1 MSEREAR
8 RGAGGAPFYVPP
20 RRKTSAEIISE
31 ARAAIRGDMSAPS
44 SGSSLGALR
53 PLRTRRPFTPR
64 DSQRAHL
71 DRYSSKH
78 KSTRPPSAFDLK
90 YPVLEE
96 SYEDSIEVSGALV
109 AGLDDDELAGVFS
122 DTYSNSK
129 KKPLHRNKSLPQ
141 PEKTGKDWSSFT
153 KLPHLSGK
161 SKPLHRRN
169 TTANDGNSLEDLSE
183 AISVT
188 QPVGACAS
196 SGDGVFQTT
205 SMTVISKS
213 SPKRQLASGKAASC
227 DVTAGGLGDVPVRH
241 LSVQLPKTTQPH
253 LHSMNLLEISE
264 ALSQRCRSVD
274 RTRMLLDE
282 LLNRV
287 VTSPPAGSLR
297 ELVLRS
303 VYTHVD
309 SDDNRILVT
318 IARVMLTMQVTGPHL
333 TAACKL
339 VYKIS
344 RNDNTASFQDNNLLE
359 LMVEGWGRVEPVSES
374 TSCACAAAALRTL
387 TLHAALCERA
397 HRAGA
402 LPLAALH
409 LKMLTTAKAERPR
422 QISEEAINAL
432 YQVTGVLRS
441 LANASEHLHT
451 FVSSGAL
458 GELLHALRIHTDR
471 DVLTNVARCL
481 SVASGD
487 TSCCSWLC
495 ACADSAG
502 ALLRALA
509 ACASRASLAVRL
521 AYTLGNMAAGDQ
533 QARIN
538 IYNEEGSLDVL
549 LTILESYTKRST
561 VAVES
566 RDLGPDPDLHLVGSD
581 LVGSDGSNEDV
592 LIKTVRVIANLCL
605 ADSVGTGVA
614 GSYGERT
621 IRALLACLEVAE
633 KSYYSEMSVTHD
645 NEDDQYDR
653 CDELAVAALATLNN
667 VTFYLEPPP
676 SPRRIDDTIDMLCK
690 ATCRWAQGSG
700 LAACEAVRALGNLSR
715 SARAA
720 QVLELEGAL
729 DLLPRFHTHEDASV
743 RCSAAGLLVNVCG
756 AGGGAAGGAAAATA
770 LAGSARRGDAP
781 TAALLARA
789 LWNAHAHHP
798 LDQQHS
804 ALATQSLAL
813 FIDDDSVFT
822 PCEAI
827 GGSQTSERKQ
837 HVKFGLAQDCEE
849 PNSEEQKSDLEV
861 MINGHRSD
869 GEEEDVGYSTEDLE
883 FEEGEGCV
891 CASCKRLAGWE
902 ELVAVALPLLEAL
915 QPSRVDAAVG
925 TD

>member
-1 MSEREAR
+1 HECTVERVESGRSPTAADSPPVHSAR
-8 RGAGGAPFYVPP
+8 LAASSP
-20 RRKTSAEIISE
+20 RPILLQT
-31 ARAAIRGDMSAPS
+31 
-44 SGSSLGALR
+44 
-53 PLRTRRPFTPR
+53 
-64 DSQRAHL
+64 Q
-71 DRYSSKH
+71 
-78 KSTRPPSAFDLK
+78 
-90 YPVLEE
+90 
-96 SYEDSIEVSGALV
+96 
-109 AGLDDDELAGVFS
+109 
-122 DTYSNSK
+122 
-129 KKPLHRNKSLPQ
+129 HRNKSLPQ

-169 TTANDGNSLEDLSE
+169 TTAND
-183 AISVT
+183 
-188 QPVGACAS
+188 
-196 SGDGVFQTT
+196 
-205 SMTVISKS
+205 
-213 SPKRQLASGKAASC
+213 
-227 DVTAGGLGDVPVRH
+227 
-241 LSVQLPKTTQPH
+241 
-253 LHSMNLLEISE
+253 
-264 ALSQRCRSVD
+264 
-274 RTRMLLDE
+274 DE

-333 TAACKL
+333 TAACKTDGGG
-339 VYKIS
+339 VGP
-344 RNDNTASFQDNNLLE
+344 RGAGVREHE
-359 LMVEGWGRVEPVSES
+359 LRVRRGR
-374 TSCACAAAALRTL
+374 TSYADAAR
-387 TLHAALCERA
+387 
-397 HRAGA
+397 G
-402 LPLAALH
+402 
-409 LKMLTTAKAERPR
+409 KAERPR

-633 KSYYSEMSVTHD
+633 KSYYSEMSVTYD

-720 QVLELEGAL
+720 QVLVLEGAL

-827 GGSQTSERKQ
+827 GGSQTSETKQ

-915 QPSRVDAAVG
+915 QPSRCNNTYNGKCYLSDKVIDCFLLYTYVTEAVMERRTLNVILAFALITNGLCLPSHLRRFKRQVNTLPVSQSTEKTPTTLTVNSDAISINNNGSPQSVPIDKSDEDLKFEDTEPVETSDDTGGSNLYSLLNNGLASSVDAPSVFWTLQLDILRAIVQFG
-925 TD
+925 TGIAAAASSMFFGAS